1 MCAAGRTECF
11 PFRSVG
17 GLGEDKQHLISA
29 VSQLGCGARTEE
41 RFTIRSMTHWSFP
54 YLTNP
59 LFCLQECSK
68 SEAGDDGDII
78 FNVIG
83 GFEVPR
89 FTYSEDRNKYL
100 ADADFGKAGPKLYAG
115 KDAIWGK
122 SINSGPSL
130 PPPPRVSLRG
140 CCVNRSV
147 GRPEKEE
154 VGVLDKRPLTVASI
168 SAEVENSTR
177 NRFPCVNIGHPR
189 SQSEGSASV
198 RTCCTFSDYVSERTG
213 ERTNGRRT
221 GFSSC
226 VKRRSLISVHSHSD
240 IAVLALAD
248 SSPAGS
254 IDLST

>member
-1 MCAAGRTECF
+1 
-11 PFRSVG
+11 
-17 GLGEDKQHLISA
+17 
-29 VSQLGCGARTEE
+29 
-41 RFTIRSMTHWSFP
+41 MTHWSFP

-154 VGVLDKRPLTVASI
+154 VGVLDKRPAHRCLDFGRGRKFNTKSVSVCKHW
-168 SAEVENSTR
+168 SPT
-177 NRFPCVNIGHPR
+177 
-189 SQSEGSASV
+189 QSV
-198 RTCCTFSDYVSERTG
+198 RRLGQRTYV
-213 ERTNGRRT
+213 
-221 GFSSC
+221 
-226 VKRRSLISVHSHSD
+226 LHI
-240 IAVLALAD
+240 L
-248 SSPAGS
+248 
-254 IDLST
+254 